1 MENTMM
7 MVMNNRWVSTASSIW
22 IQATSGGSYAFS
34 IYSPALKS
42 SQSYDQSTLDT
53 ISVFKDI
60 GANAGI
66 LSGLLYAAVHG
77 RRLGCCFGGPW
88 VVHAVGAAQCFVGYF
103 FMWLAV
109 VGVIAPPPVAV
120 MCGFM
125 FLAAHAQTFFNT
137 ANVVTGVENF
147 QEYKGTIVG
156 IMKFDTLP

>member
-1 MENTMM
+1 M
-7 MVMNNRWVSTASSIW
+7 
-22 IQATSGGSYAFS
+22 
-34 IYSPALKS
+34 
-42 SQSYDQSTLDT
+42 
-53 ISVFKDI
+53 
-60 GANAGI
+60 
-66 LSGLLYAAVHG
+66 
-77 RRLGCCFGGPW
+77 
-88 VVHAVGAAQCFVGYF
+88 VHAVGAAQCFVGYF

-156 IMKFDTLP
+156 IMKNLSGKQSR